1 MVGSHA
7 VRCACNARGR
17 ERSYEGRQA
26 GTLVIDATTI
36 DLRPE
41 RFAAGVPFDDLR
53 WLRENEPVW
62 WSSAMACW
70 VVTSYELVEQCNR
83 DWTRFSSSDGVVD
96 PADAGAPK
104 WKPITALDPPE
115 HGRYRRLVMAPFTP
129 IPIGR
134 LEDMVRRI
142 AREAIASFVAE
153 GGGDFVNAIACAVPF
168 RVMATLTGVPF
179 DDEDL
184 IVGWTNSVMP
194 NADPDYRPTESTA
207 EASRVALGA
216 YCVELARAQRTGER
230 PLLSQTLF
238 EGRLGERELSDEEV
252 ANFLDTFIV
261 GGTETTRQLISHG
274 LLALLEHPDQ
284 CRRLVD
290 GTVTGAVAVEEMLR
304 WVSPV
309 LHHSRR
315 ATQDAAV
322 GEVGIG
328 AGDRVTLWI
337 VSANR
342 DPHVFSA
349 PDAFDV
355 GRTPN
360 PHVSLGAGGPHHC
373 LGAHLARLEARVVFE
388 ELRPL
393 LSRLT
398 MSAPPVR
405 VASNFFN
412 GMKRFPLELA
422 R

>member
-1 MVGSHA
+1 MPPTDPA
-7 VRCACNARGR
+7 TPPDDIAGR
-17 ERSYEGRQA
+17 DPR
-26 GTLVIDATTI
+26 I
-36 DLRPE
+36 DLGPE
-41 RFAAGVPFDDLR
+41 RFAGGVPFDDFR
-53 WLRENEPVW
+53 YLRENAPVW
-62 WSSAMACW
+62 YSTDMNCW
-70 VVTSYELVEQCNR
+70 VVTTYELVEQCNR

-96 PADAGAPK
+96 PADAGKPK
-104 WKPITALDPPE
+104 WKPITGLDPPE
-115 HGRYRRLVMAPFTP
+115 HGRYRRVVMAPFTP
-129 IPIGR
+129 VPIGR
-134 LEDMVRRI
+134 MEEMVRHITRD
-142 AREAIASFVAE
+142 AIRSFVGD
-153 GGGDFVNAIACAVPF
+153 GGGDFVKAIACAVPF

-179 DDEDL
+179 VDEDL

-207 EASRVALGA
+207 ETSRIALGE
-216 YCVELARAQRTGER
+216 YCLALARQQRSGER

-238 EGRLGERELSDEEV
+238 EGRLGERELSDEEI

-261 GGTETTRQLISHG
+261 GGTETTRQLLSHG

-284 CRRLVD
+284 CGRLVE
-290 GTVTGAVAVEEMLR
+290 GSVTSAIAVEEMLR
-304 WVSPV
+304 WASPV

-315 ATQDAAV
+315 ATEESTF
-322 GEVGIG
+322 GEATIA

-342 DPHVFSA
+342 DPSVFVQ

-355 GRTPN
+355 ERFPN

-393 LSRLT
+393 LPQMQ

-412 GMKRFPLELA
+412 GIKRLPVELSV
-422 R
+422 

>member
-1 MVGSHA
+1 
-7 VRCACNARGR
+7 
-17 ERSYEGRQA
+17 
-26 GTLVIDATTI
+26 VIDATSI

-41 RFAAGVPFDDLR
+41 RFAAGVPFDELR

-62 WSSAMACW
+62 WWSAMACW
-70 VVTSYELVEQCNR
+70 VVTSYEFVEQCNR
-83 DWTRFSSSDGVVD
+83 DWMTFSSSDGVVD

-115 HGRYRRLVMAPFTP
+115 HGRARRLVMAPFTP

-142 AREAIASFVAE
+142 AREAIASFVE
-153 GGGDFVNAIACAVPF
+153 QGGGDFVNAIACAVPF

-179 DDEDL
+179 DDEEL

-194 NADPDYRPTESTA
+194 NADPDYRPTESAA
-207 EASRVALGA
+207 EVSRVALGD

-230 PLLSQTLF
+230 PFLSRTLF
-238 EGRLGERELSDEEV
+238 EGRLGDRELNDEEV

-284 CRRLVD
+284 CCRLVD
-290 GTVTGAVAVEEMLR
+290 GTVTPAVAVEEMLR
-304 WVSPV
+304 WASPV

-315 ATQDAAV
+315 ATQDASV
-322 GEVGIG
+322 GRATIG

-349 PDAFDV
+349 PDAFDI

-388 ELRPL
+388 ELLPL
-393 LSRLT
+393 LPRLT

-422 R
+422 H

>member
-1 MVGSHA
+1 MHYGGA
-7 VRCACNARGR
+7 
-17 ERSYEGRQA
+17 
-26 GTLVIDATTI
+26 LVSDATTL
-36 DLRPE
+36 DLLPE

-53 WLRENEPVW
+53 WLRENMPVW
-62 WSSAMACW
+62 WSPAMQCW
-70 VVTSYELVEQCNR
+70 VVTSYELVEKCNR
-83 DWTRFSSSDGVVD
+83 DYVRFSSGDGVVD
-96 PADAGAPK
+96 PTDAGAPK

-129 IPIGR
+129 MPIGR

-142 AREAIASFVAE
+142 TREAIASFVDE
-153 GGGDFVNAIACAVPF
+153 GGGDFVNAVACAVPF
-168 RVMATLTGVPF
+168 RVMATLTGVPMA
-179 DDEDL
+179 DQDL

-194 NADPDYRPTESTA
+194 NADPDYRPTSASA
-207 EASRVALGA
+207 ETSRAALGD
-216 YCVELARAQRTGER
+216 YCLNLARAQRTGEK
-230 PLLSQTLF
+230 PFLSKTLF
-238 EGRLGERELSDEEV
+238 EGRLDARELNDEEV

-261 GGTETTRQLISHG
+261 GGTETTRQLIAHG
-274 LLALLEHPDQ
+274 LLALLEHPAQ
-284 CRRLVD
+284 CRRLVE
-290 GTVTGAVAVEEMLR
+290 GTVTAAAAVEEMLR

-315 ATQDAAV
+315 ATMESSV
-322 GEVGIG
+322 GEATIA

-342 DPHVFSA
+342 DPSVFSSA
-349 PDAFDV
+349 DAFDI

-393 LSRLT
+393 LARLRL
-398 MSAPPVR
+398 SGPPVR

-412 GMKRFPLELA
+412 GMKRLPLHLA
-422 R
+422 G